1 MEFSPPHLTQFK
13 DDNYKKFL
21 ELRQSQGDS
30 EAAYNALLESYY
42 ANEQLINSI
51 SPSSPQFYD
60 CKKQLLEIFP
70 YLEEAVYF
78 YADRNNQAM
87 TVKCAKAYVD
97 LSFIYAFSKD
107 NITARVNYPNITIF
121 VASMLFKQNKYRE
134 AIPYYQ
140 AYLST
145 SDNTYRERTFEDLV
159 YSYYSLKNYNDA
171 IALTKKALSFFPSNK
186 NLVNIGLQ
194 ASGIVGD
201 DSNLENFIDMAIKF
215 RPNDESLKLNQARLY
230 QRQRKYKQAITVF
243 NELYKVHPQDINV
256 ACGLAFNNY
265 NEGVT
270 LIRNIR
276 NIKDKNVRE
285 QNEIDAR
292 RFFAAAAPIFEDL
305 LEANPYATNIAR
317 ARAFCYSMLG
327 NINKLQQANS
337 TLSAMKSTIV
347 KQGTEPVLETF
358 FKPTTEVSRLESS
371 EIERDFVSD
380 VDIDIPEN
388 KLANT
393 NTYAIVF
400 GNEKYAS
407 FSEVDYAIN
416 DATSFAVYCNKV
428 LGIPKD
434 NIRLRKN
441 ATFSQMKEQI
451 NYLAKKAQINPGVL
465 KFIVYYAGHG
475 IPDVST
481 NEAYLLPCDASGTDF
496 EFCYRLGDLYAQLD
510 GMDIRNAT
518 VFLDACFSGGT
529 GKGDML
535 FKERYVYV
543 KPKEAVSKSKTVVF
557 SAASGDQT
565 AMQYNDQHHG
575 YFTYFLLKNLKESKG
590 NINFADLSD
599 RIRKQV
605 SNIALDKNNKTQTPM
620 INHPASMGDSW
631 KTMTLLK

>member
-1 MEFSPPHLTQFK
+1 M
-13 DDNYKKFL
+13 
-21 ELRQSQGDS
+21 ELRQTQGES
-30 EAAYNALLESYY
+30 VAAYDALLEAYY

-51 SPSSPQFYD
+51 TPTSPQFND
-60 CKKQLLEIFP
+60 CKRQLLNIFP

-78 YADRNNQAM
+78 YAERNNDGM

-107 NITARVNYPNITIF
+107 NITERKNYPNITVF
-121 VASMLFKQNKYRE
+121 VASMLFKRNKYRE

-145 SDNTYRERTFEDLV
+145 SDDKFRERAFEDLV

-171 IALTKKALSFFPSNK
+171 VSLSKKALASYPSNK
-186 NLVNIGLQ
+186 NLINIGLQ
-194 ASGIVGD
+194 ASGTTGD
-201 DSNLENFIDMAIKF
+201 DASLERFIEMALKY
-215 RPNDESLKLNQARLY
+215 RPNDESLKLNQARMY
-230 QRQRKYKQAITVF
+230 QRQRQYQKAVGVYGD
-243 NELYKVHPQDINV
+243 LYRTHPLDINV

-265 NEGVT
+265 NAGVT
-270 LIRNIR
+270 LVKHARN
-276 NIKDKNVRE
+276 NKDKS
-285 QNEIDAR
+285 AR
-292 RFFAAAAPIFEDL
+292 VMQEAEARKYFTAAVPIFEDL

-327 NINKLQQANS
+327 NANKLQQANS
-337 TLSAMKSTIV
+337 TLTAMKSSTV
-347 KQGTEPVLETF
+347 KQGADPVLETF
-358 FKPTTEVSRLESS
+358 FKPTTEVSTLEVA
-371 EIERDFVSD
+371 EVDQKFVSD
-380 VDIDIPEN
+380 VDMDVPVTN
-388 KLANT
+388 VVNN

-400 GNEKYAS
+400 GNEKYSS

-416 DATSFAVYCNKV
+416 DATSFADYCNKV
-428 LGIPKD
+428 LGIPKEH
-434 NIRLRKN
+434 IRLRTN

-451 NYLAKKAQINPGVL
+451 NYLAKKAQLNPGEL

-475 IPDVST
+475 IPNVST

-496 EFCYRLGDLYAQLD
+496 EFCYRLGDLYAELD
-510 GMDIRNAT
+510 NMNIRGAT

-543 KPKEAVSKSKTVVF
+543 KPKKEVSKSKTVVF

-565 AMQYNDQHHG
+565 AMQYADQQHG
-575 YFTYFLLKNLKESKG
+575 YFTYFLLKNLKETKG
-590 NINFADLSD
+590 AITFADLSE

-605 SNIALDKNNKTQTPM
+605 SNMALDKNNKKQTPVV
-620 INHPASMGDSW
+620 NHPASMGDSW
-631 KTMTLLK
+631 RNMTLLK